1 MQETNPAQYIFNTH
15 VEAEEAIRSLGR
27 SGFDVK
33 NLSLIGKG
41 YHSEEHPIGF
51 YTVGDRI
58 KTWGGLGAF
67 WGGIWGLLLAPAVF
81 VLPGLGVVAM
91 AGPIVAAL
99 VGALEGAVVVGG
111 VSGIVAAMTRI
122 GVPKDQVVKYE
133 TALKADKYVLLVHG
147 DASDIAKASSFLSR
161 AKESESEKAAVT
173 AVERAAPNSH
183 GGTMRPSAGGETRSL
198 PV

>member
-1 MQETNPAQYIFNTH
+1 MQEINPAQYIFNTH
-15 VEAEEAIRSLGR
+15 VDAEEAIRSLGK

-33 NLSLIGKG
+33 KLSLIGRG

-81 VLPGLGVVAM
+81 VLPGLGLVAM

-111 VSGIVAAMTRI
+111 VSGLVAAMTQL

-147 DASDIAKASSFLSR
+147 DSVDVAEANSFLSR
-161 AKESESEKAAVT
+161 AKAWESERERVT
-173 AVERAAPNSH
+173 AGERTVPNPVVAKA
-183 GGTMRPSAGGETRSL
+183 RPSDGSQDQSVPT
-198 PV
+198 

>member
-1 MQETNPAQYIFNTH
+1 MQKLNPAQYIFNTH
-15 VEAEEAIRSLGR
+15 VEAEEAIRSLGQA
-27 SGFDVK
+27 GFDVK

-41 YHSEEHPIGF
+41 YHSEEHPVGF
-51 YTVGDRI
+51 YTLGDRI

-81 VLPGLGVVAM
+81 ILPGLGVVAM

-111 VSGIVAAMTRI
+111 VSGLVAAMTQL

-147 DASDIAKASSFLSR
+147 DSSDVAKASSLLSR
-161 AKESESEKAAVT
+161 ATVWEPAKEAVT
-173 AVERAAPNSH
+173 AVRHTAH
-183 GGTMRPSAGGETRSL
+183 DDWIGRPGASDRGSYRSASA
-198 PV
+198 